1 MKALGIVNFEDST
14 ASIDGL
20 GDFRP
25 VPAISF
31 MGRYRIIDFI
41 LSNFTNS
48 GIDHVQVYCK
58 EKPRNLI
65 EHLGSG
71 SYYNIN
77 SKRGS
82 LQILYGEKPFSSPVY
97 NNDVANFLL
106 NMQYIEAD
114 PNPYVILA
122 PSYFVYSLD
131 FNDVLD
137 EHISSGADVTVL
149 YTATRD
155 AKSKFLGCDVLTVDK
170 DKRIT
175 AFGKNHGNFK
185 TRNISMEAYVM
196 TKKMFI
202 SLCNKA
208 ADASSLYWFKDIL
221 ADLCGTMNFRGYNV
235 HTPVICLNSLEEY
248 YQASMRLR
256 DYDAA
261 GDLFRPE
268 WPIYTQTNDSCPTR
282 IAETAVV
289 RESAIADGCVIKG
302 TVDGCILGRNVTVK
316 EGAVVRDSIILANVV
331 IGEDTHLD
339 HAIVDKYATVER
351 VRRLEGTDAEPIY
364 VRRRDRI

>member
-1 MKALGIVNFEDST
+1 MKALGIINFEDST
-14 ASIDGL
+14 ATIDGL

-41 LSNFTNS
+41 LSNYTNS

-131 FNDVLD
+131 FRNVLD
-137 EHISSGADVTVL
+137 EHIASGADVTVL
-149 YTATRD
+149 YTPTKEAKTR
-155 AKSKFLGCDVLTVDK
+155 FLGCDVLTIDK
-170 DKRIT
+170 NKKIT
-175 AFGKNHGNFK
+175 AFGKNHGSFK
-185 TRNISMEAYVM
+185 NRNISMEAYVM

-202 SLCNKA
+202 TLCNQA

-221 ADLCGTMNFRGYNV
+221 ADKCETMNFHAYNV
-235 HTPVICLNSLEEY
+235 HVPVICLNSLPEY
-248 YQASMRLR
+248 YRANMALR
-256 DYDAA
+256 DYDTALE
-261 GDLFRPE
+261 LFRPE

-282 IAETAVV
+282 IAETASV
-289 RESAIADGCVIKG
+289 RESAIANGCVIKG